1 MKNIIV
7 ILFTLLSVN
16 SFSQTREGL
25 IAVSN
30 RNVTKYVEP
39 KHAIIDFNNLDTTLL
54 IECFVDLCN
63 RERFKHSLEP
73 VHILKNIANK
83 AAQFHANYLYN
94 NGTFSHWQIENLEYM
109 RPSERFDSFSRN
121 RFVQYDDEILD
132 RTWIPN
138 SDVTYNNDK
147 TYYELA
153 KIILEG
159 FLTSDVGH
167 RECVLKFTKEKR
179 FISFGFSFGLKKCR
193 IDGFE
198 DRYNKIGTEFN
209 TCIIFTTKKSGN

>member
-30 RNVTKYVEP
+30 RNVKVKEYVEP
-39 KHAIIDFNNLDTTLL
+39 KHHIIDFNNLDTTLL

-73 VHILKNIANK
+73 VHTLKNIATH
-83 AAQFHANYLYN
+83 AAQFHANYLYH

-109 RPSERFDSFSRN
+109 RPHERFDSFSRN
-121 RFVQYDDEILD
+121 RFVQYEAEILH
-132 RTWIPN
+132 RIFTTN
-138 SDVTYNNDK
+138 TY

-153 KIILEG
+153 KIILED
-159 FLTSDVGH
+159 FLTSSVGH
-167 RECVLKFTKEKR
+167 RERVLNFTKEKR
-179 FISFGFSFGLKKCR
+179 FISFGFSFGLKKY
-193 IDGFE
+193 DG
-198 DRYNKIGTEFN
+198 YNKIGTEFN